1 MDKGRYGGLD
11 WGRIAAALLVVA
23 IHTSPLASYSA
34 EADWFLTRVL
44 GRVAVPLFLLISGF
58 FLLPDYLFADTP
70 SREAKK
76 RLQKFF
82 QRTAALYLTAVL
94 LYLPLGIYAGLYQDC
109 GLLDWLRL
117 LLVDGTFYHLWY
129 LPAVLTAMAL
139 LCGLRRWLSV
149 GQLTIATLSLYGLG
163 LLGDSYYGLAQHWA
177 LLADF
182 YQWLFQFC
190 SYTRNGFFL
199 APVFL
204 LMGAWLGRMARQKHW
219 QGCDRLQLIDL
230 LPSLLFLSAEAVL
243 LRSLAWPRHDSM
255 YLCLLP
261 VLYGLFQ
268 LLQQWNVRAPA
279 VLRPLSTA
287 VYLLHPLVIVL
298 VRAVAKLWGLTEFLV
313 ANSVGHYLAVC
324 LGSVLLSLLLLRLQ
338 KLFGKGRAQ

>member
-1 MDKGRYGGLD
+1 MDKRQYGGLD
-11 WGRIAAALLVVA
+11 WGRMVAALLVVA
-23 IHTSPLASYSA
+23 IHTSPLATYSA

-58 FLLPDYLFADTP
+58 FLLSEYLFAPTP
-70 SREAKK
+70 GREAKK
-76 RLQKFF
+76 RLHKFCK
-82 QRTAALYLTAVL
+82 RTACLYLAAVL
-94 LYLPLGIYAGLYQDC
+94 LYLPLGFYAGLYQDC
-109 GLLDWLRL
+109 RLTDWLRL
-117 LLVDGTFYHLWY
+117 LLIDGTFYHLWY
-129 LPAVLTAMAL
+129 LPAVLTAVAL

-149 GQLTIATLSLYGLG
+149 EQLAVVALSLYGLG

-190 SYTRNGFFL
+190 AYTRNGFFL

-204 LMGAWLGRMARQKHW
+204 LMGAWLGYMAQQKHW
-219 QGCDRLQLIDL
+219 QCCDRLQLIDL
-230 LPSLLFLSAEAVL
+230 LPSLLFLAAEAIL
-243 LRSLAWPRHDSM
+243 LRSLNWPRHDSM

-268 LLQQWNVRAPA
+268 LLLQWHVRAPA

-298 VRAVAKLWGLTEFLV
+298 VRGVAKVLGLSEILV
-313 ANSVGHYLAVC
+313 TNRVGHYLAVC
-324 LGSVLLSLLLLRLQ
+324 LGTMLLSLLLLRLQ
-338 KLFGKGRAQ
+338 KLFQKGWKP